1 MFFQVIFLGAT
12 FYDTTV
18 GKSEMNLM
26 NLWKASRRRKETC
39 FTLGKRKKKNEIT
52 ILVLSSFMMKLLFR
66 KIYHV
71 RE

>member
-39 FTLGKRKKKNEIT
+39 FTLGKRGKKK
-52 ILVLSSFMMKLLFR
+52 MK
-66 KIYHV
+66 
-71 RE
+71 